1 MGTRW
6 VVINDDFGGFGLNQ
20 LTLKL
25 VRSVHRC
32 FRLIDPNFSDDD
44 NSRDIKRD
52 DPALVYAVQK
62 LGKHHKPGKH
72 KDNNA
77 LDVYTHEDLK
87 AIQIPDDVEWTI
99 KEYDGLEWVAEK
111 HRTWD

>member
-62 LGKHHKPGKH
+62 LGKHHKPGTNH
-72 KDNNA
+72 GNA
-77 LDVYTHEDLK
+77 LDVYTCEDLK
-87 AIQIPDDVEWTI
+87 ALQIPDDVEWVVM
-99 KEYDGLEWVAEK
+99 EYDGSEWIAEK
-111 HRTWD
+111 HRTWE